1 MRRDDLLDLNDVLQ
15 HPGRRI
21 EVEITTEM
29 ENEADLDLV
38 APLEGELAAL
48 STGNLLL
55 IEGHFTTRAVL
66 ECSKC
71 GAATEVDLEFDID
84 EQFPVEGTPSS
95 LNHQDMAKVV
105 PDEPYPL
112 FEGNQLMV
120 EALLRQDLLL
130 ALPLKPECPEGCKD
144 VAALEGA
151 APDKGRPEFS
161 SLAHLLKPEDES

>member
-21 EVEITTEM
+21 EVEISTEM
-29 ENEADLDLV
+29 EDEGDLDLV
-38 APLEGELAAL
+38 EPLVGELSAL

-55 IEGHFTTRAVL
+55 IEGKFKTRAVV

-71 GAATEVDLEFDID
+71 GAATEVDIEFDLD

-105 PDEPYPL
+105 ADEPYPL
-112 FEGNQLMV
+112 FEGNHLMV

-130 ALPLKPECPEGCKD
+130 ALPLKAECEGGCQVPSGSRKIGVD
-144 VAALEGA
+144 E
-151 APDKGRPEFS
+151 GRPEFS
-161 SLAHLLKPEDES
+161 SLAHLLRPEDDA